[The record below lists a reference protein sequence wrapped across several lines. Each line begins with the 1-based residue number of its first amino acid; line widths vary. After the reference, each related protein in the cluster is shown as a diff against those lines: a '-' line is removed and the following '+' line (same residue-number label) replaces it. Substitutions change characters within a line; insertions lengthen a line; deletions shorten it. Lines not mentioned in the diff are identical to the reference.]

1 MYSPIFKSVLLKTI
15 ALKGEGTKKIKK
27 TYNICNYI
35 ISTLAA
41 LACFMLII
49 VFFIYFNV
57 V

>member
-15 ALKGEGTKKIKK
+15 ALKGEGTKKIE